1 MKGWA
6 AMDKNR
12 QILKIKNK
20 KVDGRANIFISW
32 QERTSAEKSWDDYTL
47 RCDEMARPEFYK
59 ALEALKEHVTQ
70 ICELPDEY
78 EGRMTPSGVSFSYDK
93 DGGNIWGA
101 VITAQMKLDYNPA
114 PLNIVTPYKSNAVPE
129 NCDEDYALSLECQM
143 ALKILE
149 TEAHISMA
157 TARKAVYLMMI
168 RAKMKARKRARARKR
183 RENRQHE
190 NAIAV

>member
-93 DGGNIWGA
+93 DGGNIWSA

-149 TEAHISMA
+149 TEAFAYINGD
-157 TARKAVYLMMI
+157 
-168 RAKMKARKRARARKR
+168 RAQGSLFDDDKGKDEGKEKSKGKKKKGKSAA
-183 RENRQHE
+183 
-190 NAIAV
+190 